1 MDFLAQAM
9 ATAAETKM
17 LDLKSR
23 IIDIEKKASSLDT
36 EVKEY
41 LESNYAKYAV
51 LLQENHLMIKAKDLI
66 FEVDN
71 LKTRITSPVKQEL
84 DESTKEAN
92 TLMSKLTE
100 TSTCLSIVKQLLDID
115 DMIKSIEENQNT
127 NGYLEA
133 AKKLK
138 ALNDLLLTNELV
150 QNLAVYKSLINYVTS
165 LQDKFLN
172 ESLLVWNNF
181 ITWDETDVELTLSEN
196 SKHFTLTI
204 NNHDSKSDVILVLLY
219 YDYLDY
225 EIKLLSKTLFEKLL
239 EPVIKYKT
247 ILKIN
252 SNEGIS
258 TISLDYKEQAPS
270 SSCVEVVDKLMNIF
284 NVLFTSLDVF
294 IGEDD
299 TFINKLGELLQ
310 TEFCVCFIDSCLY
323 EAIPTKKEDLGS
335 FVEIVDKV
343 TQFSQ
348 YLKDNGFI
356 KSSNNSI
363 VEYVK
368 NVDNLF
374 VAKTCQ
380 DYLLAAR
387 KILDKNLH
395 DMVHVTTNVHTSEGN
410 PNDSDLML
418 CENILQRPSC
428 YISQSV
434 HELMQLV
441 RNGLTEIQKNDDNNG
456 VELFYTIRNIVSLYC
471 DLMPLKHSTLLKSIP
486 QQAAL
491 FYNNCMY
498 LAHELALLG
507 IECIGLLQ
515 QDVVFTFVDYIESLR
530 SLGNDVFNSQIDGQ
544 KGQLLEILESSG
556 VSRLAEYTEFPSS
569 VEKSLSQCVRLL
581 NLLQSV
587 WQNIL
592 PVNVYCKT
600 IGMLC
605 NCVIE
610 KLIDSVLA
618 LIDISM
624 DTANQLTNVFTVIL
638 NKIPTLFPDS
648 KEIYRHVKRWPKF
661 SELFKVLNGSLKDID
676 DRWADGKGPL
686 AQEFTADQIKHLI
699 RALFQ
704 ATDRRSALLSRI
716 K

>member
-1 MDFLAQAM
+1 MNFLAQVM
-9 ATAAETKM
+9 ATAGEAEM

-23 IIDIEKKASSLDT
+23 IVDTEKKVSSLDT
-36 EVKEY
+36 EVKKY
-41 LESNYAKYAV
+41 LESNYARFAV

-66 FEVDN
+66 SEVDN
-71 LKTRITSPVKQEL
+71 LKTRITSQVKKEL
-84 DESTKEAN
+84 NESAEEVN
-92 TLMSKLTE
+92 TLTTKLKE
-100 TSTCLSIVKQLLDID
+100 TDTCLSIVKQLLDID
-115 DMIKSIEENQNT
+115 DMIKSVEENQNN

-133 AKKLK
+133 AKKFK

-172 ESLLVWNNF
+172 DSLQVWNNF
-181 ITWDETDVELTLSEN
+181 ITWDEIELSET
-196 SKHFTLTI
+196 SKKLTLTI

-225 EIKLLSKTLFEKLL
+225 EMKLLSKKLFENLF

-247 ILKIN
+247 NLKIN
-252 SNEGIS
+252 LNEGIS
-258 TISLDYKEQAPS
+258 SISLEYKEQLLVKS
-270 SSCVEVVDKLMNIF
+270 ESFNCVEIVNKLMEIF
-284 NVLFTSLDVF
+284 DVLFTSLDVF
-294 IGEDD
+294 IDEDE
-299 TFINKLGELLQ
+299 TFVNKLGELLE
-310 TEFCVCFIDSCLY
+310 TDFCVCFIENCLY
-323 EAIPTKKEDLGS
+323 EAIPTKKEDLSS
-335 FVEIVDKV
+335 FNEISDKV
-343 TQFSQ
+343 TEFNQF
-348 YLKDNGFI
+348 LKDNGFI
-356 KSSNNSI
+356 KPSNDSM

-374 VAKTCQ
+374 IAKTCQ
-380 DYLLAAR
+380 AYLLAAR
-387 KILDKNLH
+387 KIFDKNLH
-395 DMVHVTTNVHTSEGN
+395 DMVQVTNVQTNEGN

-434 HELMQLV
+434 KELMQLI
-441 RNGLTEIQKNDDNNG
+441 RNGLNEIQKNDNNSG
-456 VELFYTIRNIVSLYC
+456 VELFYTVRNIVSLYC

-507 IECIGLLQ
+507 IECTALLQ
-515 QDVVFTFVDYIESLR
+515 QEVVFTFVDFIEPLR
-530 SLGNDVFNSQIDGQ
+530 SLGNNVFNSQIEGQ
-544 KGQLLEILESSG
+544 KEQLLEILESSG

-569 VEKSLSQCVRLL
+569 IEKSLSQCLRQL

-624 DTANQLTNVFTVIL
+624 DTANQLTNVFTTIL
-638 NKIPTLFPDS
+638 NKMPALFPDS
-648 KEIYRHVKRWPKF
+648 KEVYRHVKRWSKF
-661 SELFKVLNGSLKDID
+661 SELFKVLNGGLKDID

-686 AQEFTADQIKHLI
+686 AQEFTADQVKHLI